1 MATYHPEIFN
11 YANIDDAKSIILTDE
26 GSVAT
31 EQRWQTETPY
41 LREQL
46 LSWCNISNHAQILD
60 FGCGI
65 GRMSRE
71 LIEHT
76 DSSLWGVDISPTM
89 RQHALNY
96 VDSERFTALSPSA
109 LDAAVSVGM
118 RFDLAMS
125 VWVLQHCPDLP
136 KEILRLAQALRP
148 GGVLFVVDMHHR
160 AIPTHDEGWINDGV
174 SVHQALLKQFELVK
188 TSAFAAPQ
196 SPSGLQNSAW
206 IGLFQKRNETL

>member
-11 YANIDDAKSIILTDE
+11 YANIDEAKSIILTDE

-46 LSWCNISNHAQILD
+46 LSWCKLSNHAQILD

-71 LIEHT
+71 LIEYT

-89 RQHALNY
+89 RQHALPY
-96 VDSERFTALSPSA
+96 VNSDRFTALSPSA
-109 LDAAVSVGM
+109 LDAAVGAGM
-118 RFDLAMS
+118 RFDLAIS
-125 VWVLQHCPDLP
+125 VWVLQHCPDLQT
-136 KEILRLAQALRP
+136 EVLRIAQALRP
-148 GGVLFVVDMHHR
+148 GGALFVVDMHHR
-160 AIPTHDEGWINDGV
+160 AIPTRDEGWINDGANV
-174 SVHQALLKQFELVK
+174 QQALLQSFELVDTK
-188 TSAFAAPQ
+188 AFAAPQ

-206 IGLFQKRNETL
+206 IGLFQKRNEKL